1 MQVRAYVHK
10 YGRDPDRKQQMHKEQ
25 RRAAER
31 AAKAAELKKVAK
43 AKQGAHEA
51 DDAEVS
57 SVKDGAAGQ
66 ARSRS
71 QASGI
76 EC

>member
-1 MQVRAYVHK
+1 
-10 YGRDPDRKQQMHKEQ
+10 MHKEQ

-57 SVKDGAAGQ
+57 REKEKERLRKRRIAN
-66 ARSRS
+66 
-71 QASGI
+71 GI